1 LGGLAILEMLLVSQ
15 LTYNDAIET
24 LFPYILLYNSKAI
37 DGRKKMI
44 YLNPAKELNF
54 PGSTTN

>member
-1 LGGLAILEMLLVSQ
+1 MLLVSQ